1 MTRCRNRMI
10 QRTSSGATST
20 GGASICTLPNT
31 GGSGSVQSQT
41 CRCAHKVN
49 GPMVSCVCHHLVRFG
64 ESAVQRLRDRTP
76 VFVALLVAICLPL
89 TANGGSSLIL
99 QSTTS
104 TDNSGLYDYLLP
116 HYAAVSGTEVKVV
129 AVGTGQALENARN
142 CDGDIVIAHA
152 RQLEHEFVSAGYGT
166 ERHDLMYN
174 DFVVIGPRDDPADI
188 GNSNSVAQALTA
200 IRKAGAKFASRGDNS
215 GTNRAEKRLWKASGD
230 APDSD
235 RDSWYLETGMGMGA
249 TLNLTV
255 QAGAY
260 TISDRATWLAFANK
274 ADHSILF
281 EGDVAL
287 FNQYGVIPVS
297 PERCPSIKYQA
308 AVAFRDWLVSAD
320 GQTVIA
326 AFQKDGSQLFFPN
339 AE

>member
-1 MTRCRNRMI
+1 MGAVLRRRNRTNIFAVIAAAIFIPMTA
-10 QRTSSGATST
+10 Q
-20 GGASICTLPNT
+20 GGT
-31 GGSGSVQSQT
+31 
-41 CRCAHKVN
+41 
-49 GPMVSCVCHHLVRFG
+49 
-64 ESAVQRLRDRTP
+64 
-76 VFVALLVAICLPL
+76 
-89 TANGGSSLIL
+89 SLIL

-116 HYAAVSGTEVKVV
+116 HYAALSGTEVKVV

-152 RQLEHEFVSAGYGT
+152 RQLEHEFVTAGYGT

-174 DFVVIGPRDDPADI
+174 DFVVIGPIADPAGI
-188 GNSNSVAQALTA
+188 GSATSVAQAMTA

-215 GTNRAEKRLWKASGD
+215 GTNRAERRLWETSGE
-230 APDSD
+230 APDSNT
-235 RDSWYLETGMGMGA
+235 DSWYLETGMGMGA

-255 QAGAY
+255 QASAY

-274 ADHSILF
+274 ANHGVLF
-281 EGDVAL
+281 EGDTAL

-320 GQTVIA
+320 GQTAIA

>member
-1 MTRCRNRMI
+1 MPMTA
-10 QRTSSGATST
+10 Q
-20 GGASICTLPNT
+20 GGAS
-31 GGSGSVQSQT
+31 
-41 CRCAHKVN
+41 
-49 GPMVSCVCHHLVRFG
+49 LV
-64 ESAVQRLRDRTP
+64 
-76 VFVALLVAICLPL
+76 
-89 TANGGSSLIL
+89 L

-152 RQLEHEFVSAGYGT
+152 RQLEHEFVTAGYGT

-174 DFVVIGPRDDPADI
+174 DFVVIGPIADPAGI
-188 GNSNSVAQALTA
+188 GSATSVAQAMTA

-215 GTNRAEKRLWKASGD
+215 GTNRAERRLWETSGE
-230 APDSD
+230 APDSNT
-235 RDSWYLETGMGMGA
+235 DSWYLETGMGMGA

-255 QAGAY
+255 QASAY
-260 TISDRATWLAFANK
+260 TISDRATWLAFGNK
-274 ADHSILF
+274 ANHGILF
-281 EGDVAL
+281 EGDTAL

-320 GQTVIA
+320 GQTAIA

>member
-1 MTRCRNRMI
+1 MPRRRNRTNIFAAIAAAIFIPMTA
-10 QRTSSGATST
+10 Q
-20 GGASICTLPNT
+20 GGT
-31 GGSGSVQSQT
+31 
-41 CRCAHKVN
+41 
-49 GPMVSCVCHHLVRFG
+49 
-64 ESAVQRLRDRTP
+64 
-76 VFVALLVAICLPL
+76 
-89 TANGGSSLIL
+89 SLIL

-152 RQLEHEFVSAGYGT
+152 RQLEHEFVTAGYGT

-174 DFVVIGPRDDPADI
+174 DFVVIGPLADPAGI
-188 GNSNSVAQALTA
+188 GTAISVAQAMTA

-215 GTNRAEKRLWKASGD
+215 GTNRAERRLWETSGE
-230 APDSD
+230 APNSNT
-235 RDSWYLETGMGMGA
+235 DSWYLETGMGMGA

-260 TISDRATWLAFANK
+260 TISDRATWLAFGNK
-274 ADHSILF
+274 ANHGILF
-281 EGDVAL
+281 EGDTAL

-320 GQTVIA
+320 GQTAIA

>member
-1 MTRCRNRMI
+1 MNIFAAIAAAIFIPMTA
-10 QRTSSGATST
+10 Q
-20 GGASICTLPNT
+20 GGT
-31 GGSGSVQSQT
+31 
-41 CRCAHKVN
+41 
-49 GPMVSCVCHHLVRFG
+49 
-64 ESAVQRLRDRTP
+64 
-76 VFVALLVAICLPL
+76 
-89 TANGGSSLIL
+89 SLIL

-152 RQLEHEFVSAGYGT
+152 RQLEHEFVTAGYGT

-174 DFVVIGPRDDPADI
+174 DFVVIGPLADPAGI
-188 GNSNSVAQALTA
+188 GTAISVAQAMTA
-200 IRKAGAKFASRGDNS
+200 NRKAGAKFASRGDNS
-215 GTNRAEKRLWKASGD
+215 GTNRAERRLWETSGE
-230 APDSD
+230 APDSNT
-235 RDSWYLETGMGMGA
+235 DSWYLETGMGMGA

-255 QAGAY
+255 QASAY

-274 ADHSILF
+274 ANHGILF
-281 EGDVAL
+281 EGDTAL

-320 GQTVIA
+320 GQTAIA

>member
-1 MTRCRNRMI
+1 
-10 QRTSSGATST
+10 
-20 GGASICTLPNT
+20 
-31 GGSGSVQSQT
+31 
-41 CRCAHKVN
+41 
-49 GPMVSCVCHHLVRFG
+49 MVSCVCRDLVRFG
-64 ESAVQRLRDRTP
+64 KVAVPRHRNRTNI
-76 VFVALLVAICLPL
+76 FAAIAAAIFIPM
-89 TANGGSSLIL
+89 TAQGGTSLIL

-152 RQLEHEFVSAGYGT
+152 RQLEHEFVTAGYGT

-174 DFVVIGPRDDPADI
+174 DFVVIGPLADPAGI
-188 GNSNSVAQALTA
+188 GTATSVVQAMTA
-200 IRKAGAKFASRGDNS
+200 IRKAGAKFASRGDSS
-215 GTNRAEKRLWKASGD
+215 GTNRAERRLWETSGE
-230 APDSD
+230 APDSNT
-235 RDSWYLETGMGMGA
+235 DSWYLETGMGMGA

-260 TISDRATWLAFANK
+260 TISDRATWLAFGNK
-274 ADHSILF
+274 ANHDILF
-281 EGDVAL
+281 EGDTAL

-297 PERCPSIKYQA
+297 PERCPSMKYQA

-320 GQTVIA
+320 GQTAIA

>member
-1 MTRCRNRMI
+1 
-10 QRTSSGATST
+10 
-20 GGASICTLPNT
+20 
-31 GGSGSVQSQT
+31 
-41 CRCAHKVN
+41 
-49 GPMVSCVCHHLVRFG
+49 MVSCASHHLVRRVI
-64 ESAVQRLRDRTP
+64 ARLGQWQC
-76 VFVALLVAICLPL
+76 VAAALLVATFAATPAFAG
-89 TANGGSSLIL
+89 TSLIL

-116 HYAAVSGTEVKVV
+116 RYAAVSGTEVRVV

-152 RQLEHEFVSAGYGT
+152 RQLEVDFVSAGYGT
-166 ERHDLMYN
+166 DRQDLMYN
-174 DFVVIGPRDDPADI
+174 DFVVIGPASDPAGI
-188 GNSNSVAQALTA
+188 RNSGAVDAALA
-200 IRKAGAKFASRGDNS
+200 RIAGAGATFASRGDNS
-215 GTNRAEKRLWKASGD
+215 GTNRAERRLWQTTGT
-230 APDSD
+230 APDSQT
-235 RDSWYLETGMGMGA
+235 DSWYLETGMGMGA

-255 QAGAY
+255 QASAY

-274 ADHSILF
+274 ANHGILF
-281 EGDVAL
+281 EGDTAL

-320 GQTVIA
+320 GQTAIA

>member
-1 MTRCRNRMI
+1 
-10 QRTSSGATST
+10 
-20 GGASICTLPNT
+20 
-31 GGSGSVQSQT
+31 
-41 CRCAHKVN
+41 
-49 GPMVSCVCHHLVRFG
+49 MVSCVCRHLVRFG
-64 ESAVQRLRDRTP
+64 KGAVPRHRNRTTII
-76 VFVALLVAICLPL
+76 AAIAAAIFMPM
-89 TANGGSSLIL
+89 TVHGGASLIL

-152 RQLEHEFVSAGYGT
+152 RQLEHEFVTAGYGT

-174 DFVVIGPRDDPADI
+174 DFVVIGPIADPAGI
-188 GNSNSVAQALTA
+188 GSATSVAQAMTA

-215 GTNRAEKRLWKASGD
+215 GTNRAERRLWETSGE
-230 APDSD
+230 APDSNT
-235 RDSWYLETGMGMGA
+235 DSWYLETGMGMGA

-274 ADHSILF
+274 ADHGILF
-281 EGDVAL
+281 EGDTAL

-320 GQTVIA
+320 GQTAIA

>member
-1 MTRCRNRMI
+1 VPRRRNRTTIIAAIAAAIFM
-10 QRTSSGATST
+10 
-20 GGASICTLPNT
+20 
-31 GGSGSVQSQT
+31 
-41 CRCAHKVN
+41 
-49 GPMVSCVCHHLVRFG
+49 PM
-64 ESAVQRLRDRTP
+64 
-76 VFVALLVAICLPL
+76 
-89 TANGGSSLIL
+89 TAQGGSSLIL

-152 RQLEHEFVSAGYGT
+152 RQLEHEFVTAGYGT

-174 DFVVIGPRDDPADI
+174 DFVVIGPIADPAGI
-188 GNSNSVAQALTA
+188 GSATSVAQAMTA

-215 GTNRAEKRLWKASGD
+215 GTNRAERRLWETSGE
-230 APDSD
+230 APDSNT
-235 RDSWYLETGMGMGA
+235 DSWYLETGMGMGA

-255 QAGAY
+255 QASAY

-274 ADHSILF
+274 ANHGILF
-281 EGDVAL
+281 EGDTAL

-320 GQTVIA
+320 GQTAIA

>member
-1 MTRCRNRMI
+1 
-10 QRTSSGATST
+10 
-20 GGASICTLPNT
+20 
-31 GGSGSVQSQT
+31 
-41 CRCAHKVN
+41 
-49 GPMVSCVCHHLVRFG
+49 MVSCVCRHLVRFG
-64 ESAVQRLRDRTP
+64 KGAVPRLRNRTTII
-76 VFVALLVAICLPL
+76 AAIAAAIFMPM
-89 TANGGSSLIL
+89 TAQGGSSLIL

-152 RQLEHEFVSAGYGT
+152 RQLEHEFVTAGYGT

-174 DFVVIGPRDDPADI
+174 DFVVIGPIADPAGI
-188 GNSNSVAQALTA
+188 GSATSVAQAMTA

-215 GTNRAEKRLWKASGD
+215 GTNRAERRLWETSGE
-230 APDSD
+230 APDSNT
-235 RDSWYLETGMGMGA
+235 DSWYLETGMGMGA

-255 QAGAY
+255 QASAY

-274 ADHSILF
+274 ANHGILF
-281 EGDVAL
+281 EGDTAL

-320 GQTVIA
+320 GQTAIA

>member
-1 MTRCRNRMI
+1 
-10 QRTSSGATST
+10 
-20 GGASICTLPNT
+20 
-31 GGSGSVQSQT
+31 
-41 CRCAHKVN
+41 
-49 GPMVSCVCHHLVRFG
+49 MVSCVFRHLVRFG
-64 ESAVQRLRDRTP
+64 KNADRRHRIRTT
-76 VFVALLVAICLPL
+76 FVAAIAAAICIPL
-89 TANGGSSLIL
+89 SAQGGASLIL

-152 RQLEHEFVSAGYGT
+152 RQLEHEFVTAGYGT

-174 DFVVIGPRDDPADI
+174 DFVVIGPLADPAGI
-188 GNSNSVAQALTA
+188 SKAASVAEAMSA
-200 IRKAGAKFASRGDNS
+200 IRRTGAKFASRGDNS
-215 GTNRAEKRLWKASGD
+215 GTNRAERRLWETSGD
-230 APDSD
+230 APDSNT
-235 RDSWYLETGMGMGA
+235 DSWYLETGMGMGA

-255 QAGAY
+255 QAQAY

-274 ADHSILF
+274 ASHGILF
-281 EGDVAL
+281 EGDTAL

-297 PERCPSIKYQA
+297 PERCPSNKYQA
-308 AVAFRDWLVSAD
+308 AVAFRDWLVSTD
-320 GQTVIA
+320 GQTAIA

>member
-1 MTRCRNRMI
+1 
-10 QRTSSGATST
+10 
-20 GGASICTLPNT
+20 
-31 GGSGSVQSQT
+31 
-41 CRCAHKVN
+41 
-49 GPMVSCVCHHLVRFG
+49 MVSCVCRHLVRFG
-64 ESAVQRLRDRTP
+64 KGAVPRRRNRTSII
-76 VFVALLVAICLPL
+76 AAIAAAIFIPM
-89 TANGGSSLIL
+89 TAQGGTSLIL

-152 RQLEHEFVSAGYGT
+152 RQLEHEFVTAGYGT

-174 DFVVIGPRDDPADI
+174 DFVVIGPLADPAGI
-188 GNSNSVAQALTA
+188 GTATSVAQAMTA

-215 GTNRAEKRLWKASGD
+215 GTNRAERRLWETSGE
-230 APDSD
+230 APDSNT
-235 RDSWYLETGMGMGA
+235 DSWYLETGMGMGA

-260 TISDRATWLAFANK
+260 TISDRATWLAFGNK
-274 ADHSILF
+274 ANHGILF
-281 EGDVAL
+281 EGDTAL

-320 GQTVIA
+320 GQTAIA

>member
-1 MTRCRNRMI
+1 
-10 QRTSSGATST
+10 
-20 GGASICTLPNT
+20 
-31 GGSGSVQSQT
+31 
-41 CRCAHKVN
+41 
-49 GPMVSCVCHHLVRFG
+49 MVSCVCHHLVRFG
-64 ESAVQRLRDRTP
+64 KDAGRRFRNRTTICA
-76 VFVALLVAICLPL
+76 ALLAAICIPL
-89 TANGGSSLIL
+89 TANGGTSLVL

-116 HYAAVSGTEVKVV
+116 RYAAVSGTEVKVV

-174 DFVVIGPRDDPADI
+174 DFVLIGPHEDPAAV
-188 GNSNSVAQALTA
+188 SKSTSVAQALTA

-215 GTNRAEKRLWKASGD
+215 GTNRAEKRLWQTTGD
-230 APDSD
+230 TPDSD
-235 RDSWYLETGMGMGA
+235 KDSWYLETGMGMGA

-274 ADHSILF
+274 VDHRILF

-297 PERCPSIKYQA
+297 PERCPTIKYQA